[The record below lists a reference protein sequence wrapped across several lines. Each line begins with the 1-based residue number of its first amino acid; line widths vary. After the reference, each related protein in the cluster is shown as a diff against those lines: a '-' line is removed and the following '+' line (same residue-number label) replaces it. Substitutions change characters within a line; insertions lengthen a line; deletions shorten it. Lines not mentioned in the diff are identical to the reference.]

1 MSQTHRAKFE
11 IIHSCD
17 NEERKSIIDETN
29 FKTGKNFG
37 PGTMVIGLDGYVY
50 ENYGSEEKPMWE
62 AIFDAN
68 YKINII

>member
-1 MSQTHRAKFE
+1 MKFE
-11 IIHSCD
+11 IVHNYDI
-17 NEERKSIIDETN
+17 EERKSIIDETN
-29 FKTGKNFG
+29 FKTGMNFG
-37 PGTMVIGLDGYVY
+37 PGTIVIGLDGKAY